1 MILVVVVIVL
11 TGSGYSA
18 IEVLVPLMLVSAAP
32 LLVLAPL
39 ALLASRHCASPT
51 RAHCCFR
58 HGRVTPLRP
67 RCAPHGALVPH
78 GALLVRPAM
87 LEFARDF
94 GWPEGTRAT
103 VSGCTV
109 RWAGRRSEPLP
120 EQPIATVRASAPSL
134 PLLVFCSTPRQ
145 LYARAR
151 ELRGRRPSSQNK
163 TRLGTYRAHS

>member
-78 GALLVRPAM
+78 GALLVRPAT

-94 GWPEGTRAT
+94 GWPAGTRAT

-109 RWAGRRSEPLP
+109 RWADRRAEPLP
-120 EQPIATVRASAPSL
+120 EQPIATVRASAHAPTSCFAH
-134 PLLVFCSTPRQ
+134 VF
-145 LYARAR
+145 ARASSR
-151 ELRGRRPSSQNK
+151 AGGRACARVWG
-163 TRLGTYRAHS
+163 RV